1 MPANGIKEMINNAS
15 LKTKLLAAFL
25 SVVIVPM
32 VLTAIV
38 TERLT
43 AKKLRQEIESGTEQ
57 NLEAAWI
64 QYYVRADQMKYGML
78 QAAELIETAIIKH
91 DKKFIT
97 DKMAHWKNKRP
108 YVDVWAVTDKDG
120 RVISRLNS
128 ENSGDIFELNGI
140 VKKAMTT
147 GETVISTEV
156 MPRALLQ
163 KEGDKLAEDIAI
175 PVELQNRPG
184 EYNPGYPVENDALM
198 VTVVVP
204 VFDGHSTGNVVG
216 AIITGDILNKD
227 NFVTDTLASKIP
239 DSHTTITKNGVRIAT
254 NKVAGEGARAIG
266 VPITAGIMAVLN
278 TGKTYTGEIPW
289 IKEPF
294 IGAYSP
300 IKDNKGKVIGTLS
313 VSVPESK
320 FTVHHRSNRIS
331 ILLITGLSILFA
343 GGTAFFVTRKI
354 THPIEILADRTR
366 DTAADKM
373 ELVPVDVT
381 EDTRDEVSML
391 SRSFN
396 EMIVELKESTREREV
411 HVSEMEKK
419 SQELSVLNDKLIAS
433 NQELEVS
440 LEESQSQAEELQSA
454 NEELT
459 ILNEELE
466 KKSNELFDANM
477 RITQEEEELKKTRDQ
492 LQIIYNGIKDYIVL
506 LSPDCTILE
515 VNKAFLEAYNLPE
528 EKVIG
533 KKCYNFVYGCDQII
547 PECDL
552 RNGGKSLVP
561 HRNRVTTKNN
571 KTLERYVFP
580 VCDSTGRLLHRVEYI
595 RDVTEETI
603 LKEQLIQAEKLS
615 SLGEIL
621 SGVAHELNN
630 PLTGVIGYC
639 ELLIDSESFG
649 DVALKE
655 KLGKINNAALR
666 CKKII
671 ENLLSFA
678 RQHKI
683 EKQYV
688 NINDIVKQTLELK
701 AYQLTVD
708 NIEAVTE
715 LDATLPY
722 TTVDPYTIQQVFLN
736 IVNNAHL
743 AMKEKGG
750 KHKLTARTE
759 HNEGTIKI
767 YFSDTGPGIS
777 ETNLKK
783 IFDPFFTTREV
794 GKGTGLGLSIS
805 YGIIKEHNGELRVT
819 SRQGEG
825 ATFIIELPIL
835 SESEVKKAV
844 TASAADIETAGGEK
858 KNILVVDDEESI
870 LELIKAIVE
879 SMGHNACVASDA
891 KIAMD
896 KIKNKDYDLIISD
909 IRMPNMD
916 GKELYWTLR
925 RSRPELINKILFTT
939 GDSINS
945 ETQKF
950 LQDTKVSYIGKPF
963 STIELRKLIADYF
976 KQDVRT
982 S

>member
-1 MPANGIKEMINNAS
+1 MPANGIKQKINNAS

-25 SVVIVPM
+25 LVVIVPM
-32 VLTAIV
+32 LLTAIV

-43 AKKLRQEIESGTEQ
+43 AKKLHQEIENDTEQ

-64 QYYVRADQMKYGML
+64 QYYVRADQMKFGML
-78 QAAELIETAIIKH
+78 QAAELVETAIIRR
-91 DKKFIT
+91 DSSFIRNT
-97 DKMAHWKNKRP
+97 MAQWKNKRP
-108 YVDVWAVTDKDG
+108 YVDVWIVVDKEG

-128 ENSGDIFELNGI
+128 ENTGDIFELNGVI
-140 VKKAMTT
+140 NKALTT

-156 MPRALLQ
+156 MPNNLLL
-163 KEGDKLAEDIAI
+163 KEGDKFAEEIAI

-184 EYNPGYPVENDALM
+184 EYNPAYSIENDALM

-204 VFDGHSTGNVVG
+204 VFDGHGTGNVVG

-227 NFVTDTLASKIP
+227 NFVPDTLASKIP

-254 NKVAGEGARAIG
+254 NRVIGEGARAIG
-266 VPITAGIMAVLN
+266 VPVTSGIMAILN
-278 TGKTYTGEIPW
+278 SGKTYKGEIPG

-294 IGAYSP
+294 IGVYSP
-300 IKDNKGKVIGTLS
+300 IKDNKGKVIGALS

-320 FTVHHRSNRIS
+320 FTAHHRSNRIS

-354 THPIEILADRTR
+354 THPIEMLAGRAR
-366 DTAADKM
+366 ETAKGNM
-373 ELVPVDVT
+373 EVVPIDAAENT
-381 EDTRDEVSML
+381 KDEVSIL
-391 SRSFN
+391 SKSFN
-396 EMIVELKESTREREV
+396 EMIIDLKDRTREREV
-411 HVSEMEKK
+411 HLSEMENKT
-419 SQELSVLNDKLIAS
+419 QELSVLNDKLIAS

-477 RITQEEEELKKTRDQ
+477 RITMEEEELKRTRDQ
-492 LQIIYNGIKDYIVL
+492 LQIIYDGIKDYIVL

-533 KKCYNFVYGCDQII
+533 KKFFDFVYGCDQKN
-547 PECDL
+547 PECDMT
-552 RNGGKSLVP
+552 NGGKSLMP
-561 HRNRVTTKNN
+561 YRNRVTTKDN
-571 KTLERYVFP
+571 KVLERYVFP
-580 VCDSTGRLLHRVEYI
+580 VCDSSGKLLHRVEYI
-595 RDVTEETI
+595 RDVTEETM

-639 ELLIDSESFG
+639 ELLINADLSG
-649 DVALKE
+649 DDAIKE

-666 CKKII
+666 CKRII

-701 AYQLTVD
+701 GYQLTVD
-708 NIEAVTE
+708 NIEIVTE
-715 LDATLPY
+715 LDNRLPY
-722 TTVDPYTIQQVFLN
+722 TMVDPYTIQQVFLN

-750 KHKLTARTE
+750 KHTLTARTE
-759 HNEGTIKI
+759 YNEGLLKI
-767 YFSDTGPGIS
+767 YFTDSGPGIS
-777 ETNLKK
+777 EANLKK

-805 YGIIKEHNGELRVT
+805 YGIIKEHHGELRVT

-825 ATFIIELPIL
+825 ATFIIELPVL
-835 SESEVKKAV
+835 SEADVKKPV
-844 TASAADIETAGGEK
+844 MASSSDAEITDGEK
-858 KNILVVDDEESI
+858 KNILVVEDEQSI

-879 SMGHNACVASDA
+879 SMGHNVCTASDA

-896 KIKNKDYDLIISD
+896 KIKTKDYDMIISD

-916 GKELYWTLR
+916 GKELYWTIR
-925 RSRPELINKILFTT
+925 RSRPDLIKKILFTT

-950 LQDTKVSYIGKPF
+950 LQDTRVSYIGKPF
-963 STIELRKLIADYF
+963 STTELKKLIADYF

-982 S
+982 A

>member
-1 MPANGIKEMINNAS
+1 MPANGIKQMINNAS

-43 AKKLRQEIESGTEQ
+43 AQKLRQEIETDTEQ

-78 QAAELIETAIIKH
+78 QAAELVETAIIRH
-91 DKKFIT
+91 DKSFIRGQMT
-97 DKMAHWKNKRP
+97 HWKNKRP
-108 YVDVWAVTDKDG
+108 YVDIWAVVDKDR

-128 ENSGDIFELNGI
+128 ENTGDIFELNG
-140 VKKAMTT
+140 VVNKAMTT

-156 MPRALLQ
+156 MPRGLLQ
-163 KEGDKLAEDIAI
+163 KEDDKLAEDIAI

-204 VFDGHSTGNVVG
+204 VFDASGTGNVVG

-227 NFVTDTLASKIP
+227 NFVPDTLASKIP

-254 NKVAGEGARAIG
+254 NRVIGEGARAIG
-266 VPITAGIMAVLN
+266 VPITSGIMAILN
-278 TGKTYTGEIPW
+278 SGKTYKGEVPG

-294 IGAYSP
+294 IGVYSP
-300 IKDNKGKVIGTLS
+300 IKDNKDKVIGTLS
-313 VSVPESK
+313 VSVPESN
-320 FTVHHRSNRIS
+320 FTAHHRSNRIS
-331 ILLITGLSILFA
+331 ILLITGLSIIFA

-354 THPIEILADRTR
+354 THPVEILVDRTR
-366 DTAADKM
+366 EAAKGKM
-373 ELVPVDVT
+373 DIVPVDAS
-381 EDTRDEVSML
+381 EDTRDEVSIL
-391 SRSFN
+391 SKSFN
-396 EMIVELKESTREREV
+396 AMIVELKESTREREV
-411 HVSEMEKK
+411 HLSEMEKK
-419 SQELSVLNDKLIAS
+419 SQELSVINDKMIAS

-528 EKVIG
+528 EKVVG
-533 KKCYNFVYGCDQII
+533 KKCFDFVYGCDQII

-552 RNGGKSLVP
+552 RNGGKALLP
-561 HRNRVTTKNN
+561 HRNRITTKDN
-571 KTLERYVFP
+571 KVLERYVFP
-580 VCDSTGRLLHRVEYI
+580 VCDSTGRLLNRVEYI
-595 RDVTEETI
+595 RDVTEETM

-639 ELLIDSESFG
+639 ELLINSDANG
-649 DVALKE
+649 DDAIKE

-666 CKKII
+666 CKRII

-701 AYQLTVD
+701 GYQLTVD
-708 NIEAVTE
+708 NIEIVTE
-715 LDATLPY
+715 LDNSLPY
-722 TTVDPYTIQQVFLN
+722 TMVDPYTIQQVFLN

-750 KHKLTARTE
+750 QHKLTARTE
-759 HNEGTIKI
+759 YKEGALKI
-767 YFSDTGPGIS
+767 YFTDSGPGIS
-777 ETNLKK
+777 EANLKK

-825 ATFIIELPIL
+825 ATFIIELPVL
-835 SESEVKKAV
+835 SEAEVKKPIM
-844 TASAADIETAGGEK
+844 ASSSDIEDAVGDK
-858 KNILVVDDEESI
+858 KNILVIDDEPTI
-870 LELIKAIVE
+870 LELVKAIVE
-879 SMGHNACVASDA
+879 SMGHNACTASDA
-891 KIAMD
+891 KVAMD

-916 GKELYWTLR
+916 GKELYWTIR
-925 RSRPELINKILFTT
+925 RSRPDLLKKILFTT

-963 STIELRKLIADYF
+963 STTELRKLIADYF
-976 KQDVRT
+976 KKDVRT
-982 S
+982 A

>member
-1 MPANGIKEMINNAS
+1 MPANGIMQMINNAS

-25 SVVIVPM
+25 LVVIVPM

-43 AKKLRQEIESGTEQ
+43 AKKLHQEIEKDTEQ

-78 QAAELIETAIIKH
+78 QAAELVETAIIRR
-91 DKKFIT
+91 DNSFIR

-108 YVDVWAVTDKDG
+108 YVDVWIVVDKEG

-128 ENSGDIFELNGI
+128 AITGDTFELNGVI
-140 VKKAMTT
+140 NKALTT

-156 MPRALLQ
+156 MPKDLLLR
-163 KEGDKLAEDIAI
+163 ENNRLAEEIAM
-175 PVELQNRPG
+175 PVELQKKSG
-184 EYNPGYPVENDALM
+184 EFNPGYAVENDALM

-204 VFDGHSTGNVVG
+204 VFDAHGTGNIVG

-227 NFVTDTLASKIP
+227 NFVPDTLASKIP

-254 NKVAGEGARAIG
+254 NRVIGEGARAIG
-266 VPITAGIMAVLN
+266 VPVTSGIMSILN
-278 TGKTYTGEIPW
+278 SGKTYKGEIPG
-289 IKEPF
+289 IKELF
-294 IGAYSP
+294 IGVYSP
-300 IKDNKGKVIGTLS
+300 IKDNKGKVIGALS

-320 FTVHHRSNRIS
+320 FSAHHRSNRIS

-354 THPIEILADRTR
+354 THPIEMLAGRARETAKGNMEVVPI
-366 DTAADKM
+366 DTAENTK
-373 ELVPVDVT
+373 
-381 EDTRDEVSML
+381 DEVSIL
-391 SRSFN
+391 SKSFN
-396 EMIVELKESTREREV
+396 EMILELKDSMSEREV
-411 HVSEMEKK
+411 HLSEMENKT
-419 SQELSVLNDKLIAS
+419 QELSVLNDKLIAS

-477 RITQEEEELKKTRDQ
+477 RITMEEEELKRTRDQ
-492 LQIIYNGIKDYIVL
+492 LQIIYDGIKDYIVL

-533 KKCYNFVYGCDQII
+533 KKCFDLVYGCQHII
-547 PECDL
+547 PECDIT
-552 RNGGKSLVP
+552 NSGNSLLP
-561 HRNRVTTKNN
+561 HRNRVTTIDHKV
-571 KTLERYVFP
+571 LERYVFP
-580 VCDSTGRLLHRVEYI
+580 VCDNTGRLLHRVEYI
-595 RDVTEETI
+595 RDVTEETVM
-603 LKEQLIQAEKLS
+603 KEQLIQAEKLS

-639 ELLIDSESFG
+639 ELLLNSDSSG
-649 DVALKE
+649 DNGLKE

-701 AYQLTVD
+701 GYQLTVD
-708 NIEAVTE
+708 NIEIVTE
-715 LDATLPY
+715 LDNSLPY
-722 TTVDPYTIQQVFLN
+722 TMVDPYTIQQVFLN

-759 HNEGTIKI
+759 HKEELLKI
-767 YFSDTGPGIS
+767 YFTDSGPGIS
-777 ETNLKK
+777 EANLKK

-825 ATFIIELPIL
+825 ATFIIELPVL
-835 SESEVKKAV
+835 SEAEVKKPV
-844 TASAADIETAGGEK
+844 MASSSDAEITDGEK
-858 KNILVVDDEESI
+858 KNILVVDDEQSI

-879 SMGHNACVASDA
+879 SMGHNVCTASDA

-896 KIKNKDYDLIISD
+896 KIKNKDYDMIISD

-916 GKELYWTLR
+916 GKELYWTIR
-925 RSRPELINKILFTT
+925 RSRPDLLKKILFTT

-963 STIELRKLIADYF
+963 STAELRKQIADYF

-982 S
+982 A